1 MFGQKK
7 NKLIG
12 ATLIEVMT
20 VLFVFSII
28 AVTFYAIWSMG
39 LRFIIESKNKMGAT
53 ALLNEKMEIVRNLPY
68 ASIGVSGGV
77 PSGNIP
83 ETETKSVNTCL
94 YTITTHINYVDD
106 PYDGVYP
113 TDTIP
118 VDYKSVRVEISW
130 LGPNGTTRSTAVGV
144 ARFVPPGL
152 EVADPN
158 AGVLAV
164 NIMDSSGTGVPQAL
178 VQIINNAVSPVIN
191 MTRSTDNFGNIILP
205 GFPQSIGNYQL
216 IVSKNG
222 YETIST
228 LSVADSATIA
238 NNYTDNHASVVTGSL
253 STKTIIQDKLANL
266 KIRSEDAVG
275 ADIPNV
281 TFHIKGGRRL
291 GTNVGVDVY
300 NLDQN
305 DVTGSDGEKT
315 YSNKSPGAHF
325 LSGIVAPSGYT
336 LISIDQMTNYD
347 KTNNIYS
354 FSLLPEANETIRLRF
369 ASNGENALLVKV
381 LDNSTHLPI
390 KDATVE
396 AKNSVGYDN
405 TQTTKQDGV
414 VFFPVTADPFVVGD
428 YDLTVSAAGYQTET
442 KTITVNQLTSED
454 INLSLN

>member
-1 MFGQKK
+1 M
-7 NKLIG
+7 
-12 ATLIEVMT
+12 
-20 VLFVFSII
+20 
-28 AVTFYAIWSMG
+28 
-39 LRFIIESKNKMGAT
+39 R
-53 ALLNEKMEIVRNLPY
+53 
-68 ASIGVSGGV
+68 
-77 PSGNIP
+77 
-83 ETETKSVNTCL
+83 
-94 YTITTHINYVDD
+94 
-106 PYDGVYP
+106 
-113 TDTIP
+113 
-118 VDYKSVRVEISW
+118 
-130 LGPNGTTRSTAVGV
+130 RS
-144 ARFVPPGL
+144 
-152 EVADPN
+152 
-158 AGVLAV
+158 
-164 NIMDSSGTGVPQAL
+164 
-178 VQIINNAVSPVIN
+178 
-191 MTRSTDNFGNIILP
+191 
-205 GFPQSIGNYQL
+205 
-216 IVSKNG
+216 
-222 YETIST
+222 
-228 LSVADSATIA
+228 SATIA
-238 NNYTDNHASVVTGSL
+238 NNYTDYHASVVTGSL

-291 GTNVGVDVY
+291 GTNVGVYVY